1 MKKNKTIWLG
11 LLPGLL
17 TLLLDRLTKKALFGR
32 NRMLLPGVIRITSAR
47 NTGMALGL
55 MPNSTWAVLLLSALL
70 LGLCIWLL
78 RGRRRQAFP

>member
-1 MKKNKTIWLG
+1 MKKNKKIWLG

-55 MPNSTWAVLLLSALL
+55 MPNSAWGCAS
-70 LGLCIWLL
+70 GCCGGCGCPGW
-78 RGRRRQAFP
+78 RRQAFP